1 MRRLAGAAVGLAPT
15 KAVPD
20 QEIAYVGLAT
30 RAISFALDAAL
41 VNLVATGVGVG
52 AALILSLL
60 HLPHDV
66 KAILVAIGGAAYIV
80 GVVGYFVVFWSTTGQ
95 TPGARAMQ
103 IRVLRSDRAALNPQ
117 RAIVRCAGVLAAALP
132 LFAGFVPIV
141 FDSKRRGFQDYL
153 ARTIVVEAP
162 AASIADT
169 RRARNRGEYLA
180 ARQLPPTSPVP

>member
-1 MRRLAGAAVGLAPT
+1 MSRLAGGAVGVAPVL
-15 KAVPD
+15 AVPD
-20 QEIAYVGLAT
+20 PEIGYVGLAT

-60 HLPHDV
+60 HLPHGL
-66 KAILVAIGGAAYIV
+66 KEILVAIGGAAYII

-103 IRVLRSDRAALNPQ
+103 IRVLTSDRAALKP
-117 RAIVRCAGVLAAALP
+117 RWALVRCAGVLAAALP
-132 LFAGFVPIV
+132 LFAGFVPIM

-169 RRARNRGEYLA
+169 RRAIKRAEYLA
-180 ARQLPPTSPVP
+180 ARQPPPTSRVS